1 MPLKNYGLV
10 TSLDELAT
18 LTTMLIDAGIP
29 YGFDIETGYRGP
41 DKEKWALHPETA
53 HIAGISFTNST
64 DWARY
69 APLGHDCAGN
79 LDNRAAARLLW
90 QLLRTGLGVAH
101 NIGFELRH
109 LAKFFRDLLSDDPD
123 HGADVT
129 AAHGY
134 FPVRSD
140 TMVEA
145 YLIADYP
152 QFGLKPLTERLFGH
166 KMTELHELF
175 PSLAKNRRK
184 HLRFNVL
191 PLDPKVVEYACED
204 SVWCLA
210 IHQHY
215 YSRVRTRGLY
225 TVEMAIST
233 QVVPAM
239 EDVGV
244 RYDWARMRTAATDL
258 RIFRDRFNAE
268 IMRDLAGLV
277 GRPVGINLASPPA
290 ISKLLYDTLGFTTTV
305 YTATTRH
312 LPKDQRKMSTGKIA
326 LQRLAKQHPVVERIR
341 QWKEITRLLGTYL
354 DKYEDA
360 YGYAPDGNTHPNHLS
375 AYIPTGR
382 FAVGDPPYQQSPRM
396 YHFDLA
402 EAVAI
407 HLRHAEEHGKNCA
420 CDAPEF
426 IPPQGTCFRHNFRDN
441 IVAPAGWYILGFDLS
456 QAELRAI
463 AGEAQETALLKAF
476 EAGEDVHTLTAAL
489 IFGIPI
495 EQVTKVQRSV
505 GKTLGFALLYGMGVK
520 SLADRLGVP
529 QEEAQRLYDTYFTVY
544 AGIAAW
550 TKKQVIQGTTFGF
563 VTDRFGRHMPI
574 WAFKSD
580 NEKTRQMGE
589 RQCVN
594 YPIQAGATGSY
605 VKGAMVRA
613 MIALRKAGL
622 TDTVKLVMNI
632 HDALEFYVHG
642 SIDPTE
648 LIAVLQPAVI
658 YPVPGWPA
666 MKADWHAG
674 KRWGSPKEL
683 TVMPDGRLLVADG
696 RIVDVPATL
705 EHDDDEDEEVLV
717 LPDEDY
723 VSPEEVSAAVATLAD
738 PVRRTVT
745 VTLQAMPDPDAWARF
760 TRLMTDL
767 PGHHRVRLDTPD
779 GQLDL
784 DLDTALGP
792 EHLAEASVIL
802 GPVSI
807 HFAPSQVDT
816 QSLLQGLTL

>member
-1 MPLKNYGLV
+1 MPLKNYGLI
-10 TSLDELAT
+10 TSLDELADHVER
-18 LTTMLIDAGIP
+18 LTTAGTPIAI
-29 YGFDIETGYRGP
+29 DIETGYRGP

-53 HIAGISFTNST
+53 HLAGISFTNST

-69 APLGHDCAGN
+69 APLGHDCGGN

-90 QLLRTGLGVAH
+90 QLLGTGLGIAH

-109 LAKFFRDLLSDDPD
+109 LATFFRALLGDDPD
-123 HGADVT
+123 LGPAVT

-145 YLIADYP
+145 YLLADYP
-152 QFGLKPLTERLFGH
+152 AFGLKPLVEKLFGH

-184 HLRFNVL
+184 HLRFNIL
-191 PLDPKVVEYACED
+191 PLDPHVVEYACED
-204 SVWCLA
+204 SAWCLA
-210 IHQHY
+210 IHQRYHP
-215 YSRVRTRGLY
+215 RVHTRGLY
-225 TVEMAIST
+225 TVEMAIAT

-244 RYDWARMRTAATDL
+244 RYDWARMRTAATEL

-268 IMRDLAGLV
+268 VMRDLTGLV

-290 ISKLLYDTLGFTTTV
+290 ISKLLYDILGFTTTV
-305 YTATTRH
+305 YTATTRN

-326 LQRLAKQHPVVERIR
+326 LQRLAKQYPVVQKIR
-341 QWKEITRLLGTYL
+341 AWKEMTRLLGTYL
-354 DKYEDA
+354 DRYEDA
-360 YGYAPDGNTHPNHLS
+360 YGYAPDGHTHPNHLS

-382 FAVGDPPYQQSPRM
+382 FAVGDPAYQQSPKI

-402 EAVAI
+402 EAVEVHA
-407 HLRHAEEHGKNCA
+407 RHVEQHGKDCA
-420 CDAPEF
+420 CDHPEF
-426 IPPQGTCFRHNFRDN
+426 IPPQGTCYRHNFRDN
-441 IVAPAGWYILGFDLS
+441 IVAPVGWYILGFDLS

-463 AGEAQETALLKAF
+463 AGEAQEAALLKAF
-476 EAGEDVHTLTAAL
+476 ADGDDVHTLTAAL

-520 SLADRLGVP
+520 SLADRLGVSA
-529 QEEAQRLYDTYFTVY
+529 EEAQRLYDTYFTVY

-550 TKKQVIQGTTFGF
+550 TKKQVLQGTTFGF

-574 WAFKSD
+574 WAFQSD

-613 MIALRKAGL
+613 MVALRKAGL
-622 TDTVKLVMNI
+622 ADKVKLVMNI

-642 SIDPTE
+642 SIDPTD
-648 LIAVLQPAVI
+648 LIGILQPAVI
-658 YPVPGWPA
+658 YPVAGWPA

-674 KRWGSPKEL
+674 RRWGSPQEL
-683 TVMPDGRLLVADG
+683 TVLDDGRLLVADG
-696 RIVDVPATL
+696 RIVEARPTL
-705 EHDDDEDEEVLV
+705 EHDEDEDEEVLV

-723 VSPEEVSAAVATLAD
+723 VSPEEVSAVIATLAD

-745 VTLQAMPDPDAWARF
+745 VALQTMPDPDAWARF

-767 PGHHRVRLDTPD
+767 PGLHRVRVETPE
-779 GQLDL
+779 GDL
-784 DLDTALGP
+784 DLDVNTALGP
-792 EHLAEASVIL
+792 EHVAEASVIL
-802 GPVSI
+802 GPVTI
-807 HFAPSQVDT
+807 RFAPSQVDT
-816 QSLLQGLTL
+816 GGLLQGLSL